1 MNIGEGQAIIIAAL
15 ISVIGVL
22 FTVIYTEKTRK
33 KIEKENISYKK
44 EMEEKI
50 YVLDKKKIYNNFITD
65 SRMGWLEEFRDC
77 FSKAYGIILEN
88 LGRNKF
94 LDEQAIHINIT
105 KLRLLLNPKVIAET
119 EKYIFDGLKKID
131 DKFYSYTEIIDD
143 RKKMKQI
150 KQLEK
155 EIREELEEVL
165 KHVTI
170 LLKIEWENIKDEI
183 E

>member
-1 MNIGEGQAIIIAAL
+1 
-15 ISVIGVL
+15 
-22 FTVIYTEKTRK
+22 
-33 KIEKENISYKK
+33 
-44 EMEEKI
+44 MEEKI

-143 RKKMKQI
+143 RKK
-150 KQLEK
+150 
-155 EIREELEEVL
+155 
-165 KHVTI
+165 
-170 LLKIEWENIKDEI
+170 
-183 E
+183 